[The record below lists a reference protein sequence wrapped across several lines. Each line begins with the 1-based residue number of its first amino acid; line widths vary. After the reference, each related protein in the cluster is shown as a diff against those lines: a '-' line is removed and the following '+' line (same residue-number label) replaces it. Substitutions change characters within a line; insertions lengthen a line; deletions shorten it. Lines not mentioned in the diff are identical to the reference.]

1 MYKFVGG
8 DLLSCPFRPENSG
21 KSRSRRHLIPP
32 MTLSVPP
39 RPPPPPAVEVGD

>member
-1 MYKFVGG
+1 MYRFVGG
-8 DLLSCPFRPENSG
+8 GLLSCPFRPANSG

-39 RPPPPPAVEVGD
+39 SPPPAVDGVD